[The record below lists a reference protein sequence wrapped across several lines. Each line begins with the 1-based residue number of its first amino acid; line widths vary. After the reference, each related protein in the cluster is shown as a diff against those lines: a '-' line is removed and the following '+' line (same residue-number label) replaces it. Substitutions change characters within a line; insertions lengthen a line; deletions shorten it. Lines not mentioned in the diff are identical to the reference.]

1 MSIVKKLRRGIKKVG
16 KKIGAHFKK
25 VGKKLKSG
33 LKKVAGKFAELG
45 PLGSI
50 ALSFVI
56 PTVGAW
62 IQGMDGTI
70 IARVAD
76 GIGKAAGAV
85 KNGVGKVF
93 NTVMDGVENGMNAIA
108 GKGMNQRGWGSS
120 FRDGVSK
127 LTGDF
132 IEGSTKGLDLPAK
145 EGLFKTGADFDAA
158 KASGEIDFKQAEAR
172 YDRKFDKKVA
182 RLNKRQARL
191 GQDKYNAA
199 MKDLMDA
206 KPTDQSLYKIEPRK
220 PFSERDTFRQKQAI
234 GERSIFGK
242 ASPATPKDALS
253 FKEMKAQENLK
264 LRDYLRTSKE
274 FGIAKRI
281 MPVQAATTQYFR
293 QEEAQ
298 QAALEYAK
306 TAQRKYFSNVAQQ
319 TLIRPV
325 SPNVSYM
332 DFSTDLSDMDM
343 YRLQN
348 SYTGILGEGLYA

>member
-1 MSIVKKLRRGIKKVG
+1 MSVLKKLRRGIKKIG

-62 IQGMDGTI
+62 IQGMDGTF
-70 IARVAD
+70 IAKIAD

-158 KASGEIDFKQAEAR
+158 KASGEIDFKQ
-172 YDRKFDKKVA
+172 V
-182 RLNKRQARL
+182 
-191 GQDKYNAA
+191 G
-199 MKDLMDA
+199 
-206 KPTDQSLYKIEPRK
+206 
-220 PFSERDTFRQKQAI
+220 
-234 GERSIFGK
+234 
-242 ASPATPKDALS
+242 
-253 FKEMKAQENLK
+253 LK
-264 LRDYLRTSKE
+264 C
-274 FGIAKRI
+274 G
-281 MPVQAATTQYFR
+281 
-293 QEEAQ
+293 
-298 QAALEYAK
+298 
-306 TAQRKYFSNVAQQ
+306 
-319 TLIRPV
+319 
-325 SPNVSYM
+325 
-332 DFSTDLSDMDM
+332 
-343 YRLQN
+343 
-348 SYTGILGEGLYA
+348 

>member
-1 MSIVKKLRRGIKKVG
+1 MSVLKKLRRGIKKIG

-120 FRDGVSK
+120 FRVIYSAPRYIKVGGDLVHGGEVS
-127 LTGDF
+127 GF
-132 IEGSTKGLDLPAK
+132 
-145 EGLFKTGADFDAA
+145 
-158 KASGEIDFKQAEAR
+158 
-172 YDRKFDKKVA
+172 
-182 RLNKRQARL
+182 
-191 GQDKYNAA
+191 
-199 MKDLMDA
+199 
-206 KPTDQSLYKIEPRK
+206 
-220 PFSERDTFRQKQAI
+220 
-234 GERSIFGK
+234 
-242 ASPATPKDALS
+242 
-253 FKEMKAQENLK
+253 NLV
-264 LRDYLRTSKE
+264 
-274 FGIAKRI
+274 FA
-281 MPVQAATTQYFR
+281 F
-293 QEEAQ
+293 
-298 QAALEYAK
+298 
-306 TAQRKYFSNVAQQ
+306 
-319 TLIRPV
+319 
-325 SPNVSYM
+325 
-332 DFSTDLSDMDM
+332 
-343 YRLQN
+343 
-348 SYTGILGEGLYA
+348 